1 MKKRSTLRLVS
12 KIAFYSIFV
21 IVLALVAMLFISK
34 FTGKVFFVGN
44 RTAVWILT
52 DSMDDTIPPQT
63 YILIEKADPADVKKD
78 DIITFY
84 SDDPVLGGSLNTHRV
99 LEVIDGGKEFVT
111 KGDHNLAEDKYTA
124 KGDKLV
130 GVYVDDIP
138 LLTALG
144 RFFAKPYGLGVTIG
158 LIILLSVGV
167 YLPELLKKK
176 PDEAKNTEQSTV
188 AQPTAEQNTP
198 SDADAEAAKLA
209 HDEEIKRKA
218 IEEYL
223 KKQSQESAGDQQGD
237 SNNQDKP

>member
-237 SNNQDKP
+237 SNNQDKT

>member
-52 DSMDDTIPPQT
+52 DSMDDAIPPHT

-237 SNNQDKP
+237 SNNQDKT

>member
-12 KIAFYSIFV
+12 KIVFYSIFV

-34 FTGKVFFVGN
+34 FTGKVFFVGD

-52 DSMDDTIPPQT
+52 DSMDDAIPPQT
-63 YILIEKADPADVKKD
+63 YILIEKADPAEIKKD

-99 LEVIDGGKEFVT
+99 VEVIDGGKEFVT
-111 KGDHNLAEDKYTA
+111 KGDHNIAQDEYTA
-124 KGDKLV
+124 KGDKIV

-138 LLTALG
+138 FLTAIG
-144 RFFAKPYGLGVTIG
+144 RFFAKPYGLGITIG

-176 PDEAKNTEQSTV
+176 PEEKAEKKEA
-188 AQPTAEQNTP
+188 TAEATSLQAD
-198 SDADAEAAKLA
+198 SDEESKLA
-209 HDEEIKRKA
+209 HEEELKRQA

-223 KKQSQESAGDQQGD
+223 KKQAEERAKAQDNS
-237 SNNQDKP
+237 SNRQNQDQN

>member
-12 KIAFYSIFV
+12 KIVFYSIFV

-34 FTGKVFFVGN
+34 FTGKVFFVGD

-52 DSMDDTIPPQT
+52 DSMDDAIPPQT
-63 YILIEKADPADVKKD
+63 YILIEKADPAEIKKD

-84 SDDPVLGGSLNTHRV
+84 SDDPVLVGSLNTHRV
-99 LEVIDGGKEFVT
+99 VEVIDGGKEFVT
-111 KGDHNLAEDKYTA
+111 KGDHNIAQDEYTA
-124 KGDKLV
+124 KGDKIV

-138 LLTALG
+138 FLTAIG
-144 RFFAKPYGLGVTIG
+144 RFFAKPYGLGITIG

-176 PDEAKNTEQSTV
+176 PEEKAEKKEAT
-188 AQPTAEQNTP
+188 
-198 SDADAEAAKLA
+198 ADATSLQADSDEESKLA
-209 HDEEIKRKA
+209 HEEELKRQA

-223 KKQSQESAGDQQGD
+223 KKQAEERAKAQDNS
-237 SNNQDKP
+237 SNRQNQDQN

>member
-52 DSMDDTIPPQT
+52 DSMDDAIPPQT

-176 PDEAKNTEQSTV
+176 PDEAKNTKQSTV

-198 SDADAEAAKLA
+198 SDADAEAARLA

-237 SNNQDKP
+237 SNNQDKT

>member
-52 DSMDDTIPPQT
+52 DSMDDAIPPQT
-63 YILIEKADPADVKKD
+63 YILIEKADPADVKEN

-138 LLTALG
+138 FLTALG

-176 PDEAKNTEQSTV
+176 PDEAKNTAKSV

-198 SDADAEAAKLA
+198 SGADAEAAKLA

-223 KKQSQESAGDQQGD
+223 KKQSQENAGDQQGD
-237 SNNQDKP
+237 SNNQDKT

>member
-1 MKKRSTLRLVS
+1 MKKRSTLRLVF

-34 FTGKVFFVGN
+34 FTGKVFFVGD

-52 DSMDDTIPPQT
+52 DSMDDAIPPQT
-63 YILIEKADPADVKKD
+63 YILIEKADPAEIKKD

-99 LEVIDGGKEFVT
+99 VEVIDGGKEFVT
-111 KGDHNLAEDKYTA
+111 KGDHNIAKDEYTA
-124 KGDKLV
+124 KGDKIV

-138 LLTALG
+138 FLTAIG
-144 RFFAKPYGLGVTIG
+144 RFFAKPYGLGITIG

-176 PDEAKNTEQSTV
+176 PEEKAEKKEA
-188 AQPTAEQNTP
+188 TAEVTSLQAD
-198 SDADAEAAKLA
+198 SDEESKLA
-209 HDEEIKRKA
+209 HEEELKRQA

-223 KKQSQESAGDQQGD
+223 KKQAEERAEAQDNS
-237 SNNQDKP
+237 SNRQNQDQN

>member
-1 MKKRSTLRLVS
+1 MKKRSTLRLVF

-34 FTGKVFFVGN
+34 FTGKVFFVGD

-52 DSMDDTIPPQT
+52 DSMDDAIPPQT
-63 YILIEKADPADVKKD
+63 YILIEKADPAEIKKD

-99 LEVIDGGKEFVT
+99 VEVIDGGKEFVT
-111 KGDHNLAEDKYTA
+111 KGDHNIAQDEYTA
-124 KGDKLV
+124 KGDKIV
-130 GVYVDDIP
+130 GVFVDDIP
-138 LLTALG
+138 FLTAIG
-144 RFFAKPYGLGVTIG
+144 RFFAKPYGLGITIG

-176 PDEAKNTEQSTV
+176 PEEKAEKKEAPAEVTSLQAESDEES
-188 AQPTAEQNTP
+188 
-198 SDADAEAAKLA
+198 KLA
-209 HDEEIKRKA
+209 HEEELKRQA

-223 KKQSQESAGDQQGD
+223 KKQAEERAKAQDNS
-237 SNNQDKP
+237 SNRQNQDQN

>member
-34 FTGKVFFVGN
+34 FTGKVFFVGD

-52 DSMDDTIPPQT
+52 DSMDDAIPPQT
-63 YILIEKADPADVKKD
+63 YILIEKADPAEIKKD

-99 LEVIDGGKEFVT
+99 VEVIDGGKEFVT
-111 KGDHNLAEDKYTA
+111 KGDHNIAKDEYTA
-124 KGDKLV
+124 KGDKIV

-138 LLTALG
+138 FLTAIG
-144 RFFAKPYGLGVTIG
+144 RFFAKPYGLGITIG

-176 PDEAKNTEQSTV
+176 PEEKAEKKEA
-188 AQPTAEQNTP
+188 TAEVTSLQAD
-198 SDADAEAAKLA
+198 SDEESKLA
-209 HDEEIKRKA
+209 HEEELKRQA

-223 KKQSQESAGDQQGD
+223 KKQAEERAEAQDNSSYRQ
-237 SNNQDKP
+237 NQDQN

>member
-12 KIAFYSIFV
+12 KIVFYSIFV

-34 FTGKVFFVGN
+34 FTGKVFFVGD

-52 DSMDDTIPPQT
+52 DSMDDAIPPQT
-63 YILIEKADPADVKKD
+63 YILIEKADPAEIKKD

-99 LEVIDGGKEFVT
+99 VEVIDGGKEFVT
-111 KGDHNLAEDKYTA
+111 KGDHNIAHDEYTA
-124 KGDKLV
+124 KGDKIV

-138 LLTALG
+138 FLTAIG
-144 RFFAKPYGLGVTIG
+144 RFFAKPYGLGITIG

-176 PDEAKNTEQSTV
+176 PEEKAEKKEA
-188 AQPTAEQNTP
+188 TAEVTSPQ
-198 SDADAEAAKLA
+198 ADS
-209 HDEEIKRKA
+209 DEESKRAHEEELKRQA

-223 KKQSQESAGDQQGD
+223 KKQAEERAKEQDNS
-237 SNNQDKP
+237 SNRQNQDQN

>member
-52 DSMDDTIPPQT
+52 DSMDDAIPPQT

-176 PDEAKNTEQSTV
+176 PDEAKNTKQSTV

-223 KKQSQESAGDQQGD
+223 KKQSQENAGDQQGD
-237 SNNQDKP
+237 SNNQDKT

>member
-1 MKKRSTLRLVS
+1 
-12 KIAFYSIFV
+12 
-21 IVLALVAMLFISK
+21 MLFISK

-52 DSMDDTIPPQT
+52 DSMDDAIPPQT

-138 LLTALG
+138 LLTAIG

-188 AQPTAEQNTP
+188 AQPTAAQNTS

-223 KKQSQESAGDQQGD
+223 KKQSQENAGDQQGD
-237 SNNQDKP
+237 SNNQDKT

>member
-1 MKKRSTLRLVS
+1 MKKRSTLRLVF

-34 FTGKVFFVGN
+34 FTGKVFFVGD

-52 DSMDDTIPPQT
+52 DSMDDAIPPQT
-63 YILIEKADPADVKKD
+63 YILIEKADPAEIKKD

-99 LEVIDGGKEFVT
+99 VEVIDGGKEFVT
-111 KGDHNLAEDKYTA
+111 KGDHNIAQDEYTA
-124 KGDKLV
+124 KGDKIV

-138 LLTALG
+138 FLTAIG
-144 RFFAKPYGLGVTIG
+144 RFFAKPYGLGITIG

-176 PDEAKNTEQSTV
+176 PEEKAEKKEAIAEDTSLQAESDEES
-188 AQPTAEQNTP
+188 
-198 SDADAEAAKLA
+198 KLA
-209 HDEEIKRKA
+209 HEEELKRQA

-223 KKQSQESAGDQQGD
+223 KKQAEERAKAQDNS
-237 SNNQDKP
+237 SNRQNQDQN

>member
-52 DSMDDTIPPQT
+52 DSMDDAIPPQT

-223 KKQSQESAGDQQGD
+223 KKQSQENAGDQQGD
-237 SNNQDKP
+237 SNNQDKT

>member
-52 DSMDDTIPPQT
+52 DSMDDAIPPQT

-158 LIILLSVGV
+158 LIILLSIGV

-223 KKQSQESAGDQQGD
+223 KKQSQENAGDQQGD
-237 SNNQDKP
+237 SNNQDKT

>member
-12 KIAFYSIFV
+12 KIVFYSIFV

-34 FTGKVFFVGN
+34 FTGKVFFVGD

-52 DSMDDTIPPQT
+52 DSMDDAIPPQT
-63 YILIEKADPADVKKD
+63 YILIEKADPAEIKKD

-99 LEVIDGGKEFVT
+99 VEVIDGGKEFVT
-111 KGDHNLAEDKYTA
+111 KGDHNIAQDEYTA
-124 KGDKLV
+124 KGDKIV

-138 LLTALG
+138 FLTAIG
-144 RFFAKPYGLGVTIG
+144 RFFAKPYGLGITIG

-176 PDEAKNTEQSTV
+176 PEEKAEKKEA
-188 AQPTAEQNTP
+188 TAEVTSPQ
-198 SDADAEAAKLA
+198 ADS
-209 HDEEIKRKA
+209 DEESKRAHEEELKRQA

-223 KKQSQESAGDQQGD
+223 KKQAEERAKEQDNS
-237 SNNQDKP
+237 SNRQNQDQN

>member
-34 FTGKVFFVGN
+34 FTGKVFFVGD

-52 DSMDDTIPPQT
+52 DSMDDAIPPQT
-63 YILIEKADPADVKKD
+63 YILIEKADPTEIKKD

-99 LEVIDGGKEFVT
+99 VEVIDGGKEFVT
-111 KGDHNLAEDKYTA
+111 KGDHNIAQDEYTA
-124 KGDKLV
+124 KGDKIV

-138 LLTALG
+138 FLTAIG
-144 RFFAKPYGLGVTIG
+144 RFFAKPYGLGITIG
-158 LIILLSVGV
+158 LIILLSIGV

-176 PDEAKNTEQSTV
+176 PEEEKPEKK
-188 AQPTAEQNTP
+188 
-198 SDADAEAAKLA
+198 EAAGEA
-209 HDEEIKRKA
+209 TNASAESDEESRRAHEEELKRQA

-223 KKQSQESAGDQQGD
+223 KKQAEERAKAQDNGSDNRQ
-237 SNNQDKP
+237 NQDQN

>member
-12 KIAFYSIFV
+12 KIVFYSIFV

-34 FTGKVFFVGN
+34 FTGKVFFVGD

-52 DSMDDTIPPQT
+52 DSMDDAIPPQT
-63 YILIEKADPADVKKD
+63 YILIEKADPAEIKKD

-99 LEVIDGGKEFVT
+99 VEVIDGGKEFVT
-111 KGDHNLAEDKYTA
+111 KGDHNIAEDEYTA
-124 KGDKLV
+124 KGDKIV

-138 LLTALG
+138 FLTAIG
-144 RFFAKPYGLGVTIG
+144 RFFAKPYGLGITIG

-167 YLPELLKKK
+167 YMPELLKMKPEEKAEKK
-176 PDEAKNTEQSTV
+176 EA
-188 AQPTAEQNTP
+188 TAEVTSLQ
-198 SDADAEAAKLA
+198 ADS
-209 HDEEIKRKA
+209 DEESKRAHEEELKRQA

-223 KKQSQESAGDQQGD
+223 KKQAEERAKAQDNS
-237 SNNQDKP
+237 SNRQNQDQN

>member
-63 YILIEKADPADVKKD
+63 YILIEKADPSDVKKD

-176 PDEAKNTEQSTV
+176 PDGAKNTEQSTV

-198 SDADAEAAKLA
+198 SDADAEAARLA

-237 SNNQDKP
+237 SNNQDKT

>member
-1 MKKRSTLRLVS
+1 MKKLKLAA
-12 KIAFYSIFV
+12 KIVFYSIFV

-34 FTGKVFFVGN
+34 FTGKVFFVGD

-52 DSMDDTIPPQT
+52 DSMDDEIPPQT
-63 YILIEKADPADVKKD
+63 YILIEKADPATVEVD

-84 SDDPVLGGSLNTHRV
+84 SDDPVLDGSLNTHRV
-99 LEVIDGGKEFVT
+99 VEVIDGGREFVT
-111 KGDHNLAEDKYTA
+111 KGDNNLAEDKYNA

-138 LLTALG
+138 FLTALG
-144 RFFAKPYGLGVTIG
+144 RFFAKPYGLAITIG

-176 PDEAKNTEQSTV
+176 PDEKKEKTADAKTDSV
-188 AQPTAEQNTP
+188 SPAP
-198 SDADAEAAKLA
+198 SDDLA
-209 HDEEIKRKA
+209 REEELKRQA

-223 KKQSQESAGDQQGD
+223 KKQAEEQAQDQNDGSDSQNS
-237 SNNQDKP
+237 NQDQN

>member
-12 KIAFYSIFV
+12 KIVFYSIFV

-34 FTGKVFFVGN
+34 FTGKVFFVGD

-52 DSMDDTIPPQT
+52 DSMDDAIPPQT
-63 YILIEKADPADVKKD
+63 YILIEKADPAEIKKD

-111 KGDHNLAEDKYTA
+111 KGDHNIAQDEYTA
-124 KGDKLV
+124 KGDKIV

-138 LLTALG
+138 FLTAIG
-144 RFFAKPYGLGVTIG
+144 RFFAKPYGLGITIG

-176 PDEAKNTEQSTV
+176 PEEKAEKKET
-188 AQPTAEQNTP
+188 TAEV
-198 SDADAEAAKLA
+198 SDASADS
-209 HDEEIKRKA
+209 DEESRRAHEEELKRQA

-223 KKQSQESAGDQQGD
+223 KKQAEERAKAQDNGSDNQQ
-237 SNNQDKP
+237 NQDQN

>member
-1 MKKRSTLRLVS
+1 MKKRSTFRLVS

-52 DSMDDTIPPQT
+52 DSMDDAIPPQT

-138 LLTALG
+138 FLTALG

-176 PDEAKNTEQSTV
+176 PDEAKNTKQSTV

-198 SDADAEAAKLA
+198 SDADAEAARLA

-237 SNNQDKP
+237 SNNQDKT

>member
-1 MKKRSTLRLVS
+1 MKKRSTLRLVF

-34 FTGKVFFVGN
+34 FTGKVFFVGD

-52 DSMDDTIPPQT
+52 DSMDDAIPPQT
-63 YILIEKADPADVKKD
+63 YILIEKADPTEIKKD

-99 LEVIDGGKEFVT
+99 VEVIDGGKEFVT
-111 KGDHNLAEDKYTA
+111 KGDHNIAKDEYTA
-124 KGDKLV
+124 KGDKIV

-138 LLTALG
+138 FLTAIG
-144 RFFAKPYGLGVTIG
+144 RFFAKPYGLGITIG

-176 PDEAKNTEQSTV
+176 PEEKAEKKEA
-188 AQPTAEQNTP
+188 TAEVTSLQ
-198 SDADAEAAKLA
+198 ADS
-209 HDEEIKRKA
+209 DEESKRAHEEELKRQA

-223 KKQSQESAGDQQGD
+223 KKQAEERAKAQDNS
-237 SNNQDKP
+237 SNRQNQDQN

>member
-44 RTAVWILT
+44 HTAVWILT
-52 DSMDDTIPPQT
+52 DSMDDEIPPQT
-63 YILIEKADPADVKKD
+63 YILIKKADPADVKED

-84 SDDPVLGGSLNTHRV
+84 SDDPVLDGSLNTHRV

-138 LLTALG
+138 FLTAVG
-144 RFFAKPYGLGVTIG
+144 RFFAKPYGLGITIG
-158 LIILLSVGV
+158 LILLLSIGV

-176 PDEAKNTEQSTV
+176 PSETEAKAAAPAAESKAQEDEAARIARENE
-188 AQPTAEQNTP
+188 
-198 SDADAEAAKLA
+198 L
-209 HDEEIKRKA
+209 KRQA
-218 IEEYL
+218 VEEYL
-223 KKQSQESAGDQQGD
+223 RQQAQEQAKDQQNSSD
-237 SNNQDKP
+237 NQN

>member
-12 KIAFYSIFV
+12 KIVFYSIFV

-34 FTGKVFFVGN
+34 FTGKVFFVGD

-52 DSMDDTIPPQT
+52 DSMDDAIPPQT
-63 YILIEKADPADVKKD
+63 YILIEKADPAEIKKD

-99 LEVIDGGKEFVT
+99 VEVIDGGKEFVT
-111 KGDHNLAEDKYTA
+111 KGDHNIAKDEYTA
-124 KGDKLV
+124 KGDKIV

-138 LLTALG
+138 FLTAIG
-144 RFFAKPYGLGVTIG
+144 RFFAKPYGLGITIG

-176 PDEAKNTEQSTV
+176 PEEKAEKKEA
-188 AQPTAEQNTP
+188 TAEVTSPQ
-198 SDADAEAAKLA
+198 ADS
-209 HDEEIKRKA
+209 DEESKRAHEEELKRQA

-223 KKQSQESAGDQQGD
+223 KKQAEERAKAQDNS
-237 SNNQDKP
+237 SNRQNQDQN

>member
-12 KIAFYSIFV
+12 KIVFYSIFV

-34 FTGKVFFVGN
+34 FTGKVFFVGD

-52 DSMDDTIPPQT
+52 DSMDDAIPPQT
-63 YILIEKADPADVKKD
+63 YILIEKADPAEIKKD

-99 LEVIDGGKEFVT
+99 VEVIDGGKEFVT
-111 KGDHNLAEDKYTA
+111 KGDHNIAQDEYTA
-124 KGDKLV
+124 KGDKIV

-138 LLTALG
+138 FLTAIG
-144 RFFAKPYGLGVTIG
+144 RFFAKPYGLGITIG

-176 PDEAKNTEQSTV
+176 PEEKAEKKEV
-188 AQPTAEQNTP
+188 TAEVTSLQAD
-198 SDADAEAAKLA
+198 SDEESKLA
-209 HDEEIKRKA
+209 HEEELKRQA

-223 KKQSQESAGDQQGD
+223 KKQAEERAKAQDNS
-237 SNNQDKP
+237 SNRQNQDQN

>member
-12 KIAFYSIFV
+12 KIVFYSIFV

-34 FTGKVFFVGN
+34 FTGKVFFVGD

-52 DSMDDTIPPQT
+52 DSMDDAIPPQT
-63 YILIEKADPADVKKD
+63 YILIEKADPAEIKKD

-99 LEVIDGGKEFVT
+99 VEVIDGGKEFVT
-111 KGDHNLAEDKYTA
+111 KGDHNIAQDEYTA
-124 KGDKLV
+124 KGDKIV

-138 LLTALG
+138 FLTAIG
-144 RFFAKPYGLGVTIG
+144 RFFAKPYGLGITIG

-176 PDEAKNTEQSTV
+176 PEEKAEKKEA
-188 AQPTAEQNTP
+188 TAEATSLQ
-198 SDADAEAAKLA
+198 ADS
-209 HDEEIKRKA
+209 DEESKRAHEEELKRQA

-223 KKQSQESAGDQQGD
+223 KKQAEERAKAQDNS
-237 SNNQDKP
+237 SNRQNQDQN

>member
-52 DSMDDTIPPQT
+52 DSMDDAIPPQT

-198 SDADAEAAKLA
+198 SDADAEAARLA

-237 SNNQDKP
+237 SNNQDKT

>member
-1 MKKRSTLRLVS
+1 MKKRSTLRLVF

-34 FTGKVFFVGN
+34 FTGKVFFVGD

-52 DSMDDTIPPQT
+52 DSMDDAIPPQT
-63 YILIEKADPADVKKD
+63 YILIEKADPAEIKKD

-99 LEVIDGGKEFVT
+99 VEVIDGGKEFVT
-111 KGDHNLAEDKYTA
+111 KGDHNIAQDEYTA
-124 KGDKLV
+124 KGDKIV

-138 LLTALG
+138 FLTAIG
-144 RFFAKPYGLGVTIG
+144 RFFAKPYGLGITIG

-176 PDEAKNTEQSTV
+176 PEEKAEKKEA
-188 AQPTAEQNTP
+188 TAEVTSLQ
-198 SDADAEAAKLA
+198 ADS
-209 HDEEIKRKA
+209 DEESKHAHEEELKRQA

-223 KKQSQESAGDQQGD
+223 KKQAEERAKAQDNS
-237 SNNQDKP
+237 SNRQNQDQN

>member
-12 KIAFYSIFV
+12 KIVFYSIFV

-34 FTGKVFFVGN
+34 FTGKVFFVGD

-52 DSMDDTIPPQT
+52 DSMDDAIPPQT
-63 YILIEKADPADVKKD
+63 YILIEKADPAEIKKD

-99 LEVIDGGKEFVT
+99 VEVIDGGKEFVT
-111 KGDHNLAEDKYTA
+111 KGDHNIAEDEYTA
-124 KGDKLV
+124 KGDKIV

-138 LLTALG
+138 FLTAIG
-144 RFFAKPYGLGVTIG
+144 RFFAKPYGLGITIG

-176 PDEAKNTEQSTV
+176 PEEKAEKKEA
-188 AQPTAEQNTP
+188 TAEVTSLQ
-198 SDADAEAAKLA
+198 ADS
-209 HDEEIKRKA
+209 DEESKRAHEEELKRQA

-223 KKQSQESAGDQQGD
+223 KKQAEERAKAQDNS
-237 SNNQDKP
+237 SNRQNQDQN

>member
-12 KIAFYSIFV
+12 KIVFYSIFV

-34 FTGKVFFVGN
+34 FTGKVFFVGD

-52 DSMDDTIPPQT
+52 DSMDDAIPPQT
-63 YILIEKADPADVKKD
+63 YILIEKADPAEIKKD

-99 LEVIDGGKEFVT
+99 VEVIDGGKEFVT
-111 KGDHNLAEDKYTA
+111 KGDHNIAEDEYTA
-124 KGDKLV
+124 KGDKIV

-138 LLTALG
+138 FLTAIG
-144 RFFAKPYGLGVTIG
+144 RFFAKPYGLGITIA

-176 PDEAKNTEQSTV
+176 PEEKAEKKEA
-188 AQPTAEQNTP
+188 TAEVTSLQ
-198 SDADAEAAKLA
+198 ADS
-209 HDEEIKRKA
+209 DEESKRAHEEELKRQA

-223 KKQSQESAGDQQGD
+223 KKQAEERAKAQDNS
-237 SNNQDKP
+237 SNRQNQDQN

>member
-1 MKKRSTLRLVS
+1 MKKRSTLRLVF

-34 FTGKVFFVGN
+34 FTGKVFFVGD

-52 DSMDDTIPPQT
+52 DSMDDAIPPQT
-63 YILIEKADPADVKKD
+63 YILIEKVDPAEIKKD

-99 LEVIDGGKEFVT
+99 VEVIDGGKEFVT
-111 KGDHNLAEDKYTA
+111 KGDHNIAKDEYTA
-124 KGDKLV
+124 KGDKIV

-138 LLTALG
+138 FLTAIG
-144 RFFAKPYGLGVTIG
+144 RFFAKPYGLGITIG

-176 PDEAKNTEQSTV
+176 PEEKTEKKEA
-188 AQPTAEQNTP
+188 TAEVTSLQ
-198 SDADAEAAKLA
+198 ADS
-209 HDEEIKRKA
+209 DEESKRAHEEELKRQA

-223 KKQSQESAGDQQGD
+223 KKQAEERAEAQDNS
-237 SNNQDKP
+237 SNRQNQDQN

>member
-52 DSMDDTIPPQT
+52 DSMDDAIPPQT

-138 LLTALG
+138 FLTALG

-223 KKQSQESAGDQQGD
+223 KKQSQENAGDQQGD
-237 SNNQDKP
+237 SNNQDKT

>member
-34 FTGKVFFVGN
+34 FTGKVFFVGD

-52 DSMDDTIPPQT
+52 DSMDDAIPPQT
-63 YILIEKADPADVKKD
+63 YILIEKADPTEIKKD

-99 LEVIDGGKEFVT
+99 VEVIDGGKEFVT
-111 KGDHNLAEDKYTA
+111 KGDHNIAKDEYTA
-124 KGDKLV
+124 KGDKIV

-138 LLTALG
+138 FLTAIG
-144 RFFAKPYGLGVTIG
+144 RFFAKPYGLGITIG
-158 LIILLSVGV
+158 LIILLSIGV

-176 PDEAKNTEQSTV
+176 PEEKAEKKETTGEATNAS
-188 AQPTAEQNTP
+188 AEC
-198 SDADAEAAKLA
+198 
-209 HDEEIKRKA
+209 DEESRRAHEEELKRQA

-223 KKQSQESAGDQQGD
+223 KKQAEERAKAQDNGSDNRQ
-237 SNNQDKP
+237 NQDQN

>member
-63 YILIEKADPADVKKD
+63 YILIEKADPSDVKKD

-198 SDADAEAAKLA
+198 SDADAEAARLA

-237 SNNQDKP
+237 SNNQDKT

>member
-52 DSMDDTIPPQT
+52 DSMDDAIPPHT

-176 PDEAKNTEQSTV
+176 PDEAKNTAKSV

-237 SNNQDKP
+237 SNNQDKT

>member
-52 DSMDDTIPPQT
+52 DSMDDAIPPQT

-138 LLTALG
+138 FLTALG

-176 PDEAKNTEQSTV
+176 PDEA
-188 AQPTAEQNTP
+188 
-198 SDADAEAAKLA
+198 
-209 HDEEIKRKA
+209 
-218 IEEYL
+218 
-223 KKQSQESAGDQQGD
+223 
-237 SNNQDKP
+237 

>member
-1 MKKRSTLRLVS
+1 MKKRSTLRLVF

-34 FTGKVFFVGN
+34 FTGKVFFVGD

-52 DSMDDTIPPQT
+52 DSMDDAIPPQT
-63 YILIEKADPADVKKD
+63 YILIEKADPAEIETG

-99 LEVIDGGKEFVT
+99 VEVIDGGKEFVT
-111 KGDHNLAEDKYTA
+111 KGDHNIAKDEYTA
-124 KGDKLV
+124 KGDKIV

-138 LLTALG
+138 FLTAIG
-144 RFFAKPYGLGVTIG
+144 RFFAKPYGLGITIG

-167 YLPELLKKK
+167 YLPELLKTKPEEKAEKK
-176 PDEAKNTEQSTV
+176 EA
-188 AQPTAEQNTP
+188 TAEVTSLQAD
-198 SDADAEAAKLA
+198 SDEESKLA
-209 HDEEIKRKA
+209 HEEELKRQA

-223 KKQSQESAGDQQGD
+223 KKQAEERAEAQDNS
-237 SNNQDKP
+237 SNRQNQDQN

>member
-52 DSMDDTIPPQT
+52 DSMDDAIPPQT

-138 LLTALG
+138 LLTAIG

-223 KKQSQESAGDQQGD
+223 KKQSQENAGDQQGD
-237 SNNQDKP
+237 SNNQDKT

>member
-1 MKKRSTLRLVS
+1 MKKLKLAA

-34 FTGKVFFVGN
+34 FTGKVFFVGD

-52 DSMDDTIPPQT
+52 DSMDDEIPPQT
-63 YILIEKADPADVKKD
+63 YILIEKADPATVEVD

-84 SDDPVLGGSLNTHRV
+84 SDDPVLDGSLNTHRV
-99 LEVIDGGKEFVT
+99 VEVIDGGREFVT
-111 KGDHNLAEDKYTA
+111 KGDNNLAEDKYNA

-138 LLTALG
+138 FLTALG
-144 RFFAKPYGLGVTIG
+144 RFFAKPYGLAITIG

-176 PDEAKNTEQSTV
+176 PDEKKEKTADAKTDSV
-188 AQPTAEQNTP
+188 SPTP
-198 SDADAEAAKLA
+198 SDDLA
-209 HDEEIKRKA
+209 REEELKRQA

-223 KKQSQESAGDQQGD
+223 KKQAEEQAQDQNDGSDSQNSKQDQ
-237 SNNQDKP
+237 N